1 MIDQEC
7 ANGFTAKL
15 GGVKVAHT
23 VRTGKLIAA
32 GQPANGASQ
41 QIKVAR
47 TCSPPVEDLE
57 ESLLQYVNLTR
68 ANRGGRAAL
77 HFLDS

>member
-7 ANGFTAKL
+7 AKGFTAKL

-32 GQPANGASQ
+32 AQPAKGGKLANLRSHGLAH
-41 QIKVAR
+41 
-47 TCSPPVEDLE
+47 
-57 ESLLQYVNLTR
+57 LQSKTWR
-68 ANRGGRAAL
+68 NR
-77 HFLDS
+77 FFSM